1 MASTLVQFLKIG
13 FRRRLFS
20 QYTQGSVA
28 SFATQFL
35 IDWGT
40 FMPGGTGLT
49 IAAKTGAATV
59 AEIAISANQVLE
71 VNPTDWVAYDP
82 NDGWLVV
89 PASKMGRTVADGA
102 TNSNTNLT
110 SATAAFA
117 TPADVG
123 AIIAGAGIPSGTV
136 ISSVTNGTT
145 VVLSAAATATA
156 TSVPLTITPVAAL
169 FTPDVV

>member
-1 MASTLVQFLKIG
+1 MALTTVQFLKVG

-35 IDWGT
+35 LDWGS
-40 FMPGGTGLT
+40 FLSGGTGLT

-71 VNPTDWVAYDP
+71 VNPTDYVGFDAQ
-82 NDGWLVV
+82 DGWMVI

-102 TNSNTNLT
+102 INSNTNLT
-110 SATAAFA
+110 SATAAFVA
-117 TPADVG
+117 GDQG
-123 AIIAGAGIPSGTV
+123 ANIAGVGIPSGTT
-136 ISSVTNGTT
+136 ILTVTNGTT

-156 TSVPLTITPVAAL
+156 TSVALTITPVTAL
-169 FTPDVV
+169 FTPDIV